1 MKKREIE
8 ECITLIKN
16 TRDLYITQLNE
27 IQRDKELEPIRYD
40 IIGRIRLYDIIL
52 IVLEAKIR

>member
-27 IQRDKELEPIRYD
+27 IQQDKDLEPIRYAV
-40 IIGRIRLYDIIL
+40 IGKIRLYDLIL